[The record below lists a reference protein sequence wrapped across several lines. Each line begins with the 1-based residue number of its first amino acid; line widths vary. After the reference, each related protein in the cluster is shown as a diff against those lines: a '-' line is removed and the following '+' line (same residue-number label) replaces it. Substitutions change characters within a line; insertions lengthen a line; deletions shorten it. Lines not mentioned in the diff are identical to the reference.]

1 MQELIASGGNATD
14 GSGTLEVTVA
24 NFDGVTINGSK
35 IWNAGNI
42 TFQSTNIAN
51 TAVLR
56 DASGNFAAGTI
67 TAALTGA
74 ASLNV
79 LKSGDTMTG
88 SLNLTGTGSNLTVA
102 GVGNFN
108 QSLNVVDDL
117 TVDSAN
123 SLFKVDTTNLRV
135 GIKNTSPVSTFHVDG
150 DGKVTLEGT
159 NPEIQFWRSSDNE
172 NIIHLEYDVAA
183 STYYTWA
190 RNKDINFSTTDT
202 GGKTANHLH
211 INATDGKVGIRT
223 QSASV
228 TALGQVPDLQVAG
241 LFHATGSLVTGPVA
255 NNVNAAASVTF
266 LGGATGGSGGKNF
279 RIGSGLGEGT
289 GIFEIT
295 PSTSNGGNDWQNLGS
310 GNPAIAVR
318 GTDNAVAINT
328 SDFGG
333 TDTTVTPNVNR
344 TYALN
349 LQGDFNINGLVFQNN
364 AEFVTS
370 RWTEALTRL
379 ISTEILKL
387 VLTSRLIEIQHLN

>member
-1 MQELIASGGNATD
+1 
-14 GSGTLEVTVA
+14 
-24 NFDGVTINGSK
+24 
-35 IWNAGNI
+35 
-42 TFQSTNIAN
+42 
-51 TAVLR
+51 
-56 DASGNFAAGTI
+56 
-67 TAALTGA
+67 
-74 ASLNV
+74 
-79 LKSGDTMTG
+79 
-88 SLNLTGTGSNLTVA
+88 
-102 GVGNFN
+102 
-108 QSLNVVDDL
+108 
-117 TVDSAN
+117 
-123 SLFKVDTTNLRV
+123 
-135 GIKNTSPVSTFHVDG
+135 
-150 DGKVTLEGT
+150 
-159 NPEIQFWRSSDNE
+159 
-172 NIIHLEYDVAA
+172 
-183 STYYTWA
+183 
-190 RNKDINFSTTDT
+190 
-202 GGKTANHLH
+202 
-211 INATDGKVGIRT
+211 
-223 QSASV
+223 
-228 TALGQVPDLQVAG
+228 

-370 RWTEALTRL
+370 RWTESPNQTDIYRDTKVGINFQTDRDPAYELEVEGGIGMTGLLYVNNDPLWLDTYGIIKVNRQL
-379 ISTEILKL
+379 LDEDVTIPANTNASSNGPLVINTNRTITITAGSSWTIS
-387 VLTSRLIEIQHLN
+387 